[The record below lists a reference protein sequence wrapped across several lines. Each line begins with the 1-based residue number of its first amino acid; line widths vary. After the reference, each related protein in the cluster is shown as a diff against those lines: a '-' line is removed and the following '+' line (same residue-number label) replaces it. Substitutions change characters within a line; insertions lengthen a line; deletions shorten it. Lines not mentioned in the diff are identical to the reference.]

1 MALQAPL
8 PRHLE
13 ARTAR
18 QLPQFQEVILDA
30 LLPVLGPLAGD
41 EQATEG
47 GIGHE
52 AKLPVRPPRIKC
64 LTPRTMGSNRSPDR
78 MAIFGQKKQR
88 QGSDQVLAYLEEA
101 QRLRTPITLQGPKG
115 REVQATLSLV
125 AEDRV
130 TLALQGPLLMDK
142 GAEVGLLFVLDGL
155 RIKAPTTL
163 LEVKPGSAV
172 VEQPERLVLAE
183 RRKKPRAR
191 LNAREGATAT
201 ALTGLFDG
209 VGVSGPI
216 ENISEGGLRI
226 RVERAMDVKTQ
237 RKMHM
242 GPNLFSV
249 GQALMLVKLS
259 KLPKCPPIE
268 LSGTVAYLEADSGG
282 LCIGIAFEAGK
293 EGLLAPIRSL
303 VASRA
308 TAIPAAVPPKARR
321 SQEEASAEPDA
332 GPIAWAAPR
341 TPSRREPELPPE
353 PALPAPP
360 APPEAAPEAPDRSQ
374 ALLRVKKRARGV
386 LLAMPEGPD
395 RDRLAAFLA
404 EEGYGRILL
413 AATLT
418 ELLEAL
424 EGPGGVHL
432 VLVDGGVAELK
443 GLELAS
449 LLQHRPGEDHPPVI
463 LAEAVVDT
471 DLVLGA
477 QETGV
482 AQILV
487 KPYAPDADLARMIE
501 GHLGLA

>member
-1 MALQAPL
+1 
-8 PRHLE
+8 
-13 ARTAR
+13 
-18 QLPQFQEVILDA
+18 
-30 LLPVLGPLAGD
+30 
-41 EQATEG
+41 
-47 GIGHE
+47 
-52 AKLPVRPPRIKC
+52 
-64 LTPRTMGSNRSPDR
+64 

-101 QRLRTPITLQGPKG
+101 QRLRTALTLQGPKG
-115 REVQATLSLV
+115 REVQASLALV
-125 AEDRV
+125 AEDRIS
-130 TLALQGPLLMDK
+130 LNLQGPLMAEK
-142 GAEVGLLFVLDGL
+142 GAQVTLLFVLDGL

-163 LEVKPGSAV
+163 LEVKAGGAV
-172 VEQPERLVLAE
+172 VELPEGLALAE

-216 ENISEGGLRI
+216 ENISEGGLRL
-226 RVERAMDVKTQ
+226 RVERAMDAKTQ
-237 RKMHM
+237 RKMHL
-242 GPNLFSV
+242 GPNLFTV

-259 KLPKCPPIE
+259 KLPKCPPLE

-282 LCIGIAFEAGK
+282 LCVGIAFEAGK
-293 EGLLAPIRSL
+293 EALLAPIRSL

-308 TAIPAAVPPKARR
+308 TAIPTSVPPKARR
-321 SQEEASAEPDA
+321 SQEEAPSAPDQS
-332 GPIAWAAPR
+332 PIELAAPR
-341 TPSRREPELPPE
+341 SAPRREPDPPV
-353 PALPAPP
+353 PAPEPP
-360 APPEAAPEAPDRSQ
+360 APVAEPSAPPPAAEPAPETADRSQ

-404 EEGYGRILL
+404 EEGYGRVLL

-424 EGPGGVHL
+424 EGPGVHL

-443 GLELAS
+443 GLALAS

>member
-1 MALQAPL
+1 
-8 PRHLE
+8 
-13 ARTAR
+13 
-18 QLPQFQEVILDA
+18 
-30 LLPVLGPLAGD
+30 
-41 EQATEG
+41 
-47 GIGHE
+47 
-52 AKLPVRPPRIKC
+52 
-64 LTPRTMGSNRSPDR
+64 

-88 QGSDQVLAYLEEA
+88 QGSDLVLAYLEEA
-101 QRLRTPITLQGPKG
+101 QRVRTALTLLGPKG

-125 AEDRV
+125 ADDRV
-130 TLALQGPLLMDK
+130 ALSLQGPLLADK
-142 GAEVGLLFVLDGL
+142 GAEVCLLFVLDGL
-155 RIKAPTTL
+155 RIQAPTTL
-163 LEVKPGSAV
+163 LEMKPGSAT
-172 VEQPERLVLAE
+172 VEIPERLALAE
-183 RRKKPRAR
+183 RRKRPRAR

-209 VGVSGPI
+209 IGVSGPI
-216 ENISEGGLRI
+216 ENVSEGGLRI

-237 RKMHM
+237 RKMHL
-242 GPNLFSV
+242 GPSLFSV

-259 KLPKCPPIE
+259 KLPKCPPLE

-293 EGLLAPIRSL
+293 EALLAPIRSL

-308 TAIPAAVPPKARR
+308 TAIPTSVPPKARR
-321 SQEEASAEPDA
+321 SQEEASPDSEGGHPA
-332 GPIAWAAPR
+332 LAAPR
-341 TPSRREPELPPE
+341 SAPRHEPE
-353 PALPAPP
+353 APAPP
-360 APPEAAPEAPDRSQ
+360 APALAAEPPPPPPAAEPAPEAPDRSL
-374 ALLRVKKRARGV
+374 ALLRVKKRARGI

-404 EEGYGRILL
+404 EEGYGRVLL

-424 EGPGGVHL
+424 EGPGGAHL

-463 LAEAVVDT
+463 LAEAIVDT

-487 KPYAPDADLARMIE
+487 KPYEPDADLARMIE
-501 GHLGLA
+501 AHLGLA

>member
-1 MALQAPL
+1 
-8 PRHLE
+8 
-13 ARTAR
+13 
-18 QLPQFQEVILDA
+18 
-30 LLPVLGPLAGD
+30 
-41 EQATEG
+41 
-47 GIGHE
+47 
-52 AKLPVRPPRIKC
+52 
-64 LTPRTMGSNRSPDR
+64 

-101 QRLRTPITLQGPKG
+101 QRLRTALTLQGPKG
-115 REVQATLSLV
+115 REVQASLALV
-125 AEDRV
+125 AEDRIS
-130 TLALQGPLLMDK
+130 LNLQGPLMAEK
-142 GAEVGLLFVLDGL
+142 GAQVTLLFVLDGL

-163 LEVKPGSAV
+163 LEVKAGGAV
-172 VEQPERLVLAE
+172 VELPEGLALAE

-216 ENISEGGLRI
+216 ENISEGGLRL
-226 RVERAMDVKTQ
+226 RVDRAMDAKTQ
-237 RKMHM
+237 RKMHL
-242 GPNLFSV
+242 GPNLFTV

-259 KLPKCPPIE
+259 KLPKCPPLE
-268 LSGTVAYLEADSGG
+268 LSGTVAYLEAEGGG
-282 LCIGIAFEAGK
+282 LCVGIAFEAGK
-293 EGLLAPIRSL
+293 EALLAPIRAL

-308 TAIPAAVPPKARR
+308 TAIPTSVPPKTRR
-321 SQEEASAEPDA
+321 SQEEAPVAPEEGA
-332 GPIAWAAPR
+332 IELAAPR
-341 TPSRREPELPPE
+341 NAPRREPEPTPE
-353 PALPAPP
+353 PAPEPTRPAPP
-360 APPEAAPEAPDRSQ
+360 AAEPAPAPAPEAAPEAPDRSQ

-404 EEGYGRILL
+404 EEGYGRVLL

-424 EGPGGVHL
+424 EGPGVHL

-443 GLELAS
+443 GLALAS

>member
-1 MALQAPL
+1 
-8 PRHLE
+8 
-13 ARTAR
+13 
-18 QLPQFQEVILDA
+18 
-30 LLPVLGPLAGD
+30 
-41 EQATEG
+41 
-47 GIGHE
+47 
-52 AKLPVRPPRIKC
+52 
-64 LTPRTMGSNRSPDR
+64 

-101 QRLRTPITLQGPKG
+101 QRLRTTFTLQGPKG
-115 REVQATLSLV
+115 REVQASLALV

-130 TLALQGPLLMDK
+130 SLNLQGPLMAEK
-142 GAEVGLLFVLDGL
+142 GAQVTLLFVLDGL

-172 VEQPERLVLAE
+172 VELPEGLALAE

-216 ENISEGGLRI
+216 ENISEGGLRL
-226 RVERAMDVKTQ
+226 RVERAMDAKTQ
-237 RKMHM
+237 RKMHL
-242 GPNLFSV
+242 GPNLFTV

-268 LSGTVAYLEADSGG
+268 LSGTVAYLEAEGGG
-282 LCIGIAFEAGK
+282 LCVGIAFEAGK
-293 EGLLAPIRSL
+293 EALLAPIRAL

-308 TAIPAAVPPKARR
+308 TAIPTSVPPKTRR
-321 SQEEASAEPDA
+321 SQEEAPAAPED
-332 GPIAWAAPR
+332 GPIELAAPR
-341 TPSRREPELPPE
+341 SAPRREPEPTPE
-353 PALPAPP
+353 PAPEPARPAPP
-360 APPEAAPEAPDRSQ
+360 AEPAPAPAPEAAPEAPDRSQ

-449 LLQHRPGEDHPPVI
+449 LLQHRPGDDHPPVI

>member
-1 MALQAPL
+1 
-8 PRHLE
+8 
-13 ARTAR
+13 
-18 QLPQFQEVILDA
+18 
-30 LLPVLGPLAGD
+30 
-41 EQATEG
+41 
-47 GIGHE
+47 
-52 AKLPVRPPRIKC
+52 
-64 LTPRTMGSNRSPDR
+64 

-88 QGSDQVLAYLEEA
+88 QGSDLVLAYLEDA
-101 QRLRTPITLQGPKG
+101 QRVRTPITLLGPKG
-115 REVQATLSLV
+115 REAQATLSLV
-125 AEDRV
+125 ADDRV
-130 TLALQGPLLMDK
+130 ALTLQGPLLADK
-142 GAEVGLLFVLDGL
+142 GAEVTLLFVLDGL
-155 RIKAPTTL
+155 RLKAPTTL
-163 LEVKPGSAV
+163 LDLKPGSAV
-172 VEQPERLVLAE
+172 VEVPEALALAE

-216 ENISEGGLRI
+216 ENISEGGLRL
-226 RVERAMDVKTQ
+226 RVDRAMDAKTQ
-237 RKMHM
+237 RKMHL
-242 GPNLFSV
+242 GPNLFTV

-268 LSGTVAYLEADSGG
+268 LSGTVAYLEADGGG
-282 LCIGIAFEAGK
+282 LCVGIAFEAGK
-293 EGLLAPIRSL
+293 EALLAPIRAL

-308 TAIPAAVPPKARR
+308 TAIPTSVPPKARR
-321 SQEEASAEPDA
+321 SQEEAPAASEDGAIEL
-332 GPIAWAAPR
+332 AAPR
-341 TPSRREPELPPE
+341 SVARREPEPAPE
-353 PALPAPP
+353 PVQEPVRPAPP
-360 APPEAAPEAPDRSQ
+360 AAAEPAPAPAAEATPEAPDRSQ

-395 RDRLAAFLA
+395 RDRLAAFLT
-404 EEGYGRILL
+404 EDGYGRVLQ

-449 LLQHRPGEDHPPVI
+449 LLQHRPGDDHPPVI
-463 LAEAVVDT
+463 LAEAIVDT

-487 KPYAPDADLARMIE
+487 KPYELDADLARMIE

>member
-1 MALQAPL
+1 
-8 PRHLE
+8 
-13 ARTAR
+13 
-18 QLPQFQEVILDA
+18 
-30 LLPVLGPLAGD
+30 
-41 EQATEG
+41 
-47 GIGHE
+47 
-52 AKLPVRPPRIKC
+52 
-64 LTPRTMGSNRSPDR
+64 

-88 QGSDQVLAYLEEA
+88 QGADQVLAYLEEA
-101 QRLRTPITLQGPKG
+101 QRLRTPLLLQGPKG
-115 REVQATLSLV
+115 REVQASLSLV

-130 TLALQGPLLMDK
+130 SLSLQGPLMAEK
-142 GAEVGLLFVLDGL
+142 GAQVALLFVLDGL
-155 RIKAPTTL
+155 RIKAPATL
-163 LEVKPGSAV
+163 LEVKPGGAV
-172 VEQPERLVLAE
+172 IDLPEGLALAE

-209 VGVSGPI
+209 VGISGPI

-237 RKMHM
+237 RKMHL
-242 GPNLFSV
+242 GPNLFQV

-268 LSGTVAYLEADSGG
+268 LSGTVAYLEADGGG

-293 EGLLAPIRSL
+293 AALLAPVRAL

-308 TAIPAAVPPKARR
+308 TAIPTSVPPKTRR
-321 SQEEASAEPDA
+321 SQEETAAPAEDGA
-332 GPIAWAAPR
+332 IELAAPR
-341 TPSRREPELPPE
+341 SAPRREPEPSPDPAQE
-353 PALPAPP
+353 PGPPAPP
-360 APPEAAPEAPDRSQ
+360 AAAEPASAPAPEATSEAPDRSQ
-374 ALLRVKKRARGV
+374 ALLRVKKRARGL

-395 RDRLAAFLA
+395 RDRLAAFLT

-424 EGPGGVHL
+424 DSSGGVHL

-443 GLELAS
+443 GLALAS
-449 LLQHRPGEDHPPVI
+449 LLQHRPGDDHPPVI

-501 GHLGLA
+501 THLGLA

>member
-1 MALQAPL
+1 
-8 PRHLE
+8 
-13 ARTAR
+13 
-18 QLPQFQEVILDA
+18 
-30 LLPVLGPLAGD
+30 
-41 EQATEG
+41 
-47 GIGHE
+47 
-52 AKLPVRPPRIKC
+52 
-64 LTPRTMGSNRSPDR
+64 

-88 QGSDQVLAYLEEA
+88 QGSDQVLAYLEDA
-101 QRLRTPITLQGPKG
+101 QRIRTAITLLGPKG

-125 AEDRV
+125 ADDRV
-130 TLALQGPLLMDK
+130 ALALQGPLLVDK
-142 GAEVGLLFVLDGL
+142 GAEVSLLFVLDGL
-155 RIKAPTTL
+155 RIQAPTTL
-163 LEVKPGSAV
+163 LEMKPGSAT
-172 VEQPERLVLAE
+172 VEIPERLALAE

-209 VGVSGPI
+209 IGVSGPI
-216 ENISEGGLRI
+216 ENVSEGGLRI

-237 RKMHM
+237 RKMHL
-242 GPNLFSV
+242 GPNIFSV

-259 KLPKCPPIE
+259 KLPKCPPLE
-268 LSGTVAYLEADSGG
+268 LSGTVAYLEADGGG

-293 EGLLAPIRSL
+293 EALLAPVRSL
-303 VASRA
+303 VASRS
-308 TAIPAAVPPKARR
+308 TVIPTSIPPKARR
-321 SQEEASAEPDA
+321 SQEEPPPEPE
-332 GPIAWAAPR
+332 GGHIAPAAPR
-341 TPSRREPELPPE
+341 NIPRPEPE
-353 PALPAPP
+353 APAPP
-360 APPEAAPEAPDRSQ
+360 APTPAVEPPVPPPAAEPTAEIPDRSQ
-374 ALLRVKKRARGV
+374 ALLRVKKRTRGV

-404 EEGYGRILL
+404 EEGYGRVPV

-443 GLELAS
+443 GLALAS
-449 LLQHRPGEDHPPVI
+449 LLQHRPGDDHPPVI
-463 LAEAVVDT
+463 LAEAIVDT

-487 KPYAPDADLARMIE
+487 KPYEPDADLARMIE
-501 GHLGLA
+501 THLGLS

>member
-1 MALQAPL
+1 
-8 PRHLE
+8 
-13 ARTAR
+13 
-18 QLPQFQEVILDA
+18 
-30 LLPVLGPLAGD
+30 
-41 EQATEG
+41 
-47 GIGHE
+47 
-52 AKLPVRPPRIKC
+52 
-64 LTPRTMGSNRSPDR
+64 

-88 QGSDQVLAYLEEA
+88 QGSDLVLAYLEDA
-101 QRLRTPITLQGPKG
+101 QRVRTPITLLGPKG
-115 REVQATLSLV
+115 REAQATLSLV
-125 AEDRV
+125 ADDRV
-130 TLALQGPLLMDK
+130 ALTLQGPLLADK
-142 GAEVGLLFVLDGL
+142 GAEVTLLLVLDGL
-155 RIKAPTTL
+155 RLKAPTTL
-163 LEVKPGSAV
+163 LELKPGSAV
-172 VEQPERLVLAE
+172 VEVPEALALAE

-216 ENISEGGLRI
+216 ENISEGGLRL
-226 RVERAMDVKTQ
+226 RVERAMDAKTQ
-237 RKMHM
+237 RKMHL
-242 GPNLFSV
+242 GPNLFTV

-268 LSGTVAYLEADSGG
+268 LSGTVAYLEADGGG
-282 LCIGIAFEAGK
+282 LCVGIAFEAGK
-293 EGLLAPIRSL
+293 EALLAPIRAL

-308 TAIPAAVPPKARR
+308 AAVPSSVPPKARR
-321 SQEEASAEPDA
+321 SQEEAPAAAEEGA
-332 GPIAWAAPR
+332 IELAAPR
-341 TPSRREPELPPE
+341 SAPRREPEPAPE
-353 PALPAPP
+353 PVRPAPP
-360 APPEAAPEAPDRSQ
+360 VAEPTPAPVPEAAPEAPDRSQ

-404 EEGYGRILL
+404 EEGYGRVLL

-424 EGPGGVHL
+424 EGPGGIHL

-443 GLELAS
+443 GLALAS
-449 LLQHRPGEDHPPVI
+449 LLQHRPGDDHPPVI

-487 KPYAPDADLARMIE
+487 KPYEPDADLARMIE
-501 GHLGLA
+501 AHLGLA

>member
-1 MALQAPL
+1 
-8 PRHLE
+8 
-13 ARTAR
+13 
-18 QLPQFQEVILDA
+18 
-30 LLPVLGPLAGD
+30 
-41 EQATEG
+41 
-47 GIGHE
+47 
-52 AKLPVRPPRIKC
+52 
-64 LTPRTMGSNRSPDR
+64 

-88 QGSDQVLAYLEEA
+88 QGSDLVLAYLEDA
-101 QRLRTPITLQGPKG
+101 QRLRTAILLQGPKG
-115 REVQATLSLV
+115 REVQAGLSLV

-130 TLALQGPLLMDK
+130 SLNLQGPLMAEK
-142 GAEVGLLFVLDGL
+142 GAQVALLFVLDGL

-163 LEVKPGSAV
+163 LEVKPGGAV
-172 VEQPERLVLAE
+172 VDLPEGLALAE

-191 LNAREGATAT
+191 LSAREGATAT

-237 RKMHM
+237 RKMHL
-242 GPNLFSV
+242 GPNLFQV

-268 LSGTVAYLEADSGG
+268 LSGTVAYLEADGGG

-293 EGLLAPIRSL
+293 EALLAPVRAL

-308 TAIPAAVPPKARR
+308 TAIPTSVPPKARR
-321 SQEEASAEPDA
+321 SQEESTAPPEDGAIEL
-332 GPIAWAAPR
+332 AAPR
-341 TPSRREPELPPE
+341 SAPRREPEPSPE
-353 PALPAPP
+353 PAPEPARPAPP
-360 APPEAAPEAPDRSQ
+360 TAAEPAPAPAPETAPAPEAAPEAPDRSQ
-374 ALLRVKKRARGV
+374 ALLRVKKRARGL
-386 LLAMPEGPD
+386 LLAMPVGPD

-424 EGPGGVHL
+424 DGPGGIHL

-449 LLQHRPGEDHPPVI
+449 LLQHRPGDDHPPVI

-477 QETGV
+477 RETGV

-487 KPYAPDADLARMIE
+487 KPYAPDGDLARMIE
-501 GHLGLA
+501 THLGLA